1 MESTLPGAAAK
12 RRAMDDGFAL
22 VRLDWAA
29 DFAKAMREPI
39 AIVMPLFAYLAWKGH
54 SDTFHLSNEIL
65 ACYGVSRY
73 AKYRALA
80 RLEKA
85 GLIRVLQSP
94 GRPPA
99 ITLLTEPSP
108 KR

>member
-1 MESTLPGAAAK
+1 
-12 RRAMDDGFAL
+12 MDDGFAL

-39 AIVMPLFAYLAWKGH
+39 AIVMPLLAYLAWKEH
-54 SDTFHLSNEIL
+54 SDTFHLSNKVL
-65 ACYGVSRY
+65 ARYGVSRY
-73 AKYRALA
+73 TKYRALA

-94 GRPPA
+94 GRAPA
-99 ITLLTEPSP
+99 IKLLTEPSP